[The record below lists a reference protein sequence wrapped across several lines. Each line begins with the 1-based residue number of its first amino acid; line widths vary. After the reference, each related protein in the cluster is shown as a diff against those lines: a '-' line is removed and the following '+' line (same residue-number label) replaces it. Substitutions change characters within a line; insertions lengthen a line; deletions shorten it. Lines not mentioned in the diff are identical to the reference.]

1 MGSSVPEDVV
11 DDPRTGRL
19 TRDSNAACVVDG
31 RNSEAVLFAE
41 VPIGGTYLVY
51 ADLFDA
57 CGEPGALF
65 EVVVY
70 RRRDRGDGTFALVEV
85 ARTGGGVL
93 DLQAGGAA
101 GPPLF
106 VTSVEQP

>member
-1 MGSSVPEDVV
+1 MTPCS
-11 DDPRTGRL
+11 
-19 TRDSNAACVVDG
+19 AAPDRG
-31 RNSEAVLFAE
+31 D
-41 VPIGGTYLVY
+41 YHVY

-57 CGEPGALF
+57 CGEPAALF
-65 EVVVY
+65 QLVVY
-70 RRRDRGDGTFALVEV
+70 RREQDGETFALVEV
-85 ARTGGGVL
+85 DRVAGTVL